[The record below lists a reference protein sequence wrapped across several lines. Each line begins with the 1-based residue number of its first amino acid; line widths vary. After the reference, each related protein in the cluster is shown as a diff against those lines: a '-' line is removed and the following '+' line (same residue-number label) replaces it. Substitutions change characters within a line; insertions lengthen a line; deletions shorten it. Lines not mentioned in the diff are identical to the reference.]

1 MFPFIIEIKVILQ
14 PNDQQGQILLDS
26 YEADPTKHDY
36 KVTIESVRLQIPV
49 SEMSPETYT

>member
-1 MFPFIIEIKVILQ
+1 MFPFLIEIKVILQ

-36 KVTIESVRLQIPV
+36 KVTIESVRLHIPV